1 LLPCLC
7 GLIRFALPKPIE
19 ELPVYVCICHAVT
32 RTEFDAVV
40 ADGATSVDAVGER
53 CGAGTG
59 CGTCVER
66 LSCLISAAGQQF
78 MDSRVDAAAMSA

>member
-1 LLPCLC
+1 
-7 GLIRFALPKPIE
+7 
-19 ELPVYVCICHAVT
+19 VYVCICHAVT
-32 RTEFDAVV
+32 RTELDEVV

-66 LSCLISAAGQQF
+66 LACLISTAGQRF
-78 MDSRVDAAAMSA
+78 AEARLDVTSVSA